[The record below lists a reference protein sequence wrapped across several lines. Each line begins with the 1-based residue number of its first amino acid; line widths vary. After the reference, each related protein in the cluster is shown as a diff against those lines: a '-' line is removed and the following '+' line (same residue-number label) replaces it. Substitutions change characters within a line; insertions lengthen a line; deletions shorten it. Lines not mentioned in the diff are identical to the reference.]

1 VNLADLTESDLS
13 SSPLLKV
20 EAANSGSA
28 QPVLEKS
35 SLSDYILFAII
46 ALTAL
51 EALIVYRRRR
61 LVEAAP

>member
-1 VNLADLTESDLS
+1 M
-13 SSPLLKV
+13 
-20 EAANSGSA
+20 
-28 QPVLEKS
+28 EKS